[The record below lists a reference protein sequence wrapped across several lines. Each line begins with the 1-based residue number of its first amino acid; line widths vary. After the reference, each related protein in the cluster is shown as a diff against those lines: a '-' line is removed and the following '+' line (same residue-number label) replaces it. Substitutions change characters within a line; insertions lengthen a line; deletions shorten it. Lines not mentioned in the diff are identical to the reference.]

1 MDKIAKVLVL
11 SGMVI
16 MGYVLY
22 KECQDPIKAEDKK
35 FKRKYG
41 SEWKT
46 INIEIYKEK

>member
-1 MDKIAKVLVL
+1 MDKIAKVLAL
-11 SGMVI
+11 GGLVI

-35 FKRKYG
+35 FNRRHG
-41 SEWKT
+41 SEWET